1 MYRYK
6 PKEKKHVKV
15 KRFLSLIAI
24 IILVSAIT
32 LVLHNMYLGIEITPL
47 KETNETGYNLTRTLE
62 ESKVQSK
69 EIADVVEEISQSVVG
84 LSKIKNTG
92 SAIFLNESVSRAWI
106 RNRNDYNRRW
116 LYFNESTCIW

>member
-32 LVLHNMYLGIEITPL
+32 LVLHNMYLGIEITP
-47 KETNETGYNLTRTLE
+47 
-62 ESKVQSK
+62 
-69 EIADVVEEISQSVVG
+69 
-84 LSKIKNTG
+84 
-92 SAIFLNESVSRAWI
+92 
-106 RNRNDYNRRW
+106 
-116 LYFNESTCIW
+116 